1 MEPAEKKIFSEKKQF
16 RDMKNKQEIQKKL
29 PIFIFLKDKFSSNW
43 WKLIQITYCNNAKSC
58 K

>member
-43 WKLIQITYCNNAKSC
+43 WKLIQIIYCNNAKS
-58 K
+58 

>member
-43 WKLIQITYCNNAKSC
+43 WKLIQIT
-58 K
+58 